1 MNSIDLEQLKNV
13 LEYDINRE
21 LIVYFLSLLEKKSS
35 SERNRPLGLGLNPT
49 AKTYKKCFSYLYEP
63 TEVNGEI
70 VAGENLAAL
79 EKTGVI
85 SIELKDKKYTF
96 DLYKRKAMI
105 YFNTEFEEVCRELLD
120 MKISN
125 YKEKW
130 KEAIKASTLNKNIK
144 ALLLNMQPIQIKE
157 KSAKSVIVN
166 IENYL
171 KLDRANDL
179 IREASSFIFWGHSK
193 ILDNRPDFWN
203 ILKIQQQPIQILVSL
218 KSENCKK
225 ILFIENKQTFE
236 SLQRNNSLAK
246 KYILIY
252 LSGFMGTASRLIN
265 KKYRSFY
272 INPNTRNTIAKEY
285 LHAIFDSQSDFN
297 YYFWGD
303 LDYEGIN
310 IYLSLKKLFNSVE
323 LWKPGYDKMI
333 GMLSTSNGHSPS
345 MAKKKDQNKPGKTF
359 NTYIDDI
366 LIPQM
371 EDKGFFDQEGII
383 FTDL

>member
-1 MNSIDLEQLKNV
+1 MNSIDLEQLKNL

-35 SERNRPLGLGLNPT
+35 QERDRPLKLGLNPT
-49 AKTYKKCFSYLYEP
+49 AKRYKECFSYLYEP

-70 VAGENLAAL
+70 VAGENLTAL
-79 EKTGVI
+79 KKTGVI
-85 SIELKDKKYTF
+85 SIEFKDKKHTF
-96 DLYKRKAMI
+96 DLHKRKAMV
-105 YFNTEFEEVCRELLD
+105 YFNYKYEDICREILG

-125 YKEKW
+125 YKEEW
-130 KEAIKASTLNKNIK
+130 KKAIRLSSLNQNVKEV
-144 ALLLNMQPIQIKE
+144 LLNTLPIE
-157 KSAKSVIVN
+157 FEDKSAKSIIGN

-171 KLDRANDL
+171 KLNRVNDF
-179 IREASSFIFWGHSK
+179 IREASSYIFWGHSK
-193 ILDNRPDFWN
+193 VLDNRPELWD
-203 ILKIQQQPIQILVSL
+203 ILKIRQQPIQILVSL

-246 KYILIY
+246 KYVLIY

-272 INPNTRNTIAKEY
+272 INPNSRNTIAKEY
-285 LHAIFDSQSDFN
+285 LHAIFDSQSNFN

-323 LWKPGYDKMI
+323 LWKPGYDRMI
-333 GMLSTSNGHSPS
+333 DMLSISNGHFPS

-371 EDKGFFDQEGII
+371 EDKGFFDQEGILI
-383 FTDL
+383 